1 MPSISK
7 FAIDADVAATVTNV
21 RVIEEKLKA
30 ATDLHDGYQV
40 WYDLRFDNDGN
51 LKKNQLGQT
60 LYPMSSL
67 YFKANDVEYPLE
79 FPTDDARQII
89 ESIVNA
95 KKTELEALAL
105 SDVTGK

>member
-7 FAIDADVAATVTNV
+7 FAINAEVAATVTNV

-30 ATDLHDGYQV
+30 ATDLHDGYQS

-51 LKKNQLGQT
+51 LKKNQQGQT

-67 YFKANDVEYPLE
+67 FFRANDIEFSLE
-79 FPTDDARQII
+79 FPTEDVRQII
-89 ESIVNA
+89 EQVVNA